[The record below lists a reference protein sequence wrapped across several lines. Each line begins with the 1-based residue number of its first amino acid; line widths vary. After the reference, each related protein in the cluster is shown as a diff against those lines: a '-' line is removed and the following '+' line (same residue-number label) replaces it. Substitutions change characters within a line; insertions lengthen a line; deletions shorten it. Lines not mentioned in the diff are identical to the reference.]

1 METPAHED
9 PNLGRRQIP
18 TPSPVTRASGGARSA
33 AREIVRRRREAER
46 KLLKHLLHEQAAA
59 PSPGTRQLRTPQRP
73 ARPRTARVRGAK
85 VFATSSGDARVV
97 S

>member
-18 TPSPVTRASGGARSA
+18 TPSPATRASGGARSA

-46 KLLKHLLHEQAAA
+46 KLLKHLLHEQGGRTFTGYPAA
-59 PSPGTRQLRTPQRP
+59 
-73 ARPRTARVRGAK
+73 
-85 VFATSSGDARVV
+85 
-97 S
+97 